1 MNQEKIGAFL
11 KQLRTDSGKTQE
23 QLAERLGVN
32 HRTVSRWE
40 TGRTMPD
47 FTLLIELGRLY
58 GVTVDEL
65 LEGERKEVTASER
78 EEKAM
83 EKKMVEK
90 IADYTEKEKQV
101 LTRRL
106 NRLLCLGPALL
117 ALSALLQYMEWE
129 SPLWNAVAGFGQGV
143 AFGLLVLGVLMT
155 SRLGPKLLAAKRG
168 AFKNIRRR

>member
-11 KQLRTDSGKTQE
+11 KQLRIDSARTQE
-23 QLAERLGVN
+23 QLAEQLGVN

-65 LEGERKEVTASER
+65 LEGERKAVTASEK
-78 EEKAM
+78 EEKAV
-83 EKKMVEK
+83 EKEMVEK
-90 IADYTEKEKQV
+90 IADYTEKEKRA

-106 NRLLCLGPALL
+106 NRLLCLGTVLMAFSLF
-117 ALSALLQYMEWE
+117 LQYMEWKG
-129 SPLWNAVAGFGQGV
+129 PLWDALAGFGEGV

-155 SRLGPKLLAAKRG
+155 SWLGPKFLVAKRG
-168 AFKNIRRR
+168 ILKKIRKR